1 MQQQFYSNGKLL
13 LTGEYAVLDGGL
25 ALAVP
30 TKYGQYLDV
39 DPKTSGDIN
48 WKSINSDGSLWFE
61 ASFDSKSLKAN
72 QTSDENV
79 AATLS
84 TILKQAQKLNPGFL
98 ENTEGYDIT
107 TTLTFDRN
115 WGLGSSSTL
124 INNIADWAS
133 VDPYRL
139 LRYTFGGSGYDL
151 ACAKYDHP
159 ISYQLIQGRPIVK
172 KVDFNPEFKTFL
184 YFVYLN
190 KKQNSREAI
199 ANYKNQNVEKSVLL
213 KKISDI
219 TEGIVRTKSYAD
231 FQELLQIHEEVLS
244 SALKIKT
251 VQSQLFS
258 DFDGVIKSLGGWG
271 GDFVLASGN
280 EKTPAYFKSRGFKTI
295 IPYQEMVL

>member
-25 ALAVP
+25 SLAVP
-30 TKYGQYLDV
+30 TKYGQYLNV
-39 DPKTSGDIN
+39 DPKTSDDIN

-61 ASFDSKSLKAN
+61 ASFDSKSLKAI
-72 QTSDENV
+72 QTTDENV

-84 TILKQAQKLNPGFL
+84 NILRKAQKLNPGFL
-98 ENTEGYDIT
+98 ENTKGYDIT

-199 ANYKNQNVEKSVLL
+199 ANYKNQKVEKSVLL
-213 KKISDI
+213 QKISDI

-280 EKTPAYFKSRGFKTI
+280 EKTPDYFKSRGFKTI

>member
-25 ALAVP
+25 SLAVP
-30 TKYGQYLDV
+30 TKYGQYLNV
-39 DPKTSGDIN
+39 DPKTSDDIN

-61 ASFDSKSLKAN
+61 ASFDSKSLKAI
-72 QTSDENV
+72 QTTDENV

-84 TILKQAQKLNPGFL
+84 NILRKAQKLNPGFL
-98 ENTEGYDIT
+98 ENTEGYDVT

-280 EKTPAYFKSRGFKTI
+280 EKTPDYFKSRGFKTI

>member
-1 MQQQFYSNGKLL
+1 MQHQFYSNGKLL

-30 TKYGQYLDV
+30 TKYGQYLNV
-39 DPKTSGDIN
+39 DPKTSGDID
-48 WKSINSDGSLWFE
+48 WKSINNDGSLWFE
-61 ASFDSKSLKAN
+61 ASFDSKSLEAN

-84 TILKQAQKLNPGFL
+84 SILKQAQKLNPGFL

-199 ANYKNQNVEKSVLL
+199 ANYKNQKVEKSVLL
-213 KKISDI
+213 QKISDI
-219 TEGIVRTKSYAD
+219 TEAIVRTKSYTD

-280 EKTPAYFKSRGFKTI
+280 EKTPDYFKSRGFKTI